1 MNELFPVEGRQFV
14 LDTNIFVEAKN
25 EFYAM
30 DICPG
35 FWTCLIHLSQADRVV
50 SIDQVLKEIRAYED
64 DLTEWAK
71 AAPGTLFRTTR
82 RSDIAN
88 AYRDLMD
95 WVWRQSR
102 YRKRAKLDFA
112 RAADGCV
119 TAYAKVE
126 GAAVVTQETFS
137 AVAQRRVPLPNPCA
151 EFEIDCLRTFDM
163 LRESG
168 VAFEWSGTP

>member
-25 EFYAM
+25 EYYAM

-35 FWTCLIHLSQADRVV
+35 FRTCLIHLSQADRVV

-64 DLTEWAK
+64 DLTEWTK

-82 RSDIAN
+82 RQDIAN

-112 RAADGCV
+112 RAADGWV
-119 TAYAKVE
+119 AAYAKVE
-126 GAAVVTQETFS
+126 GAAVVTHETFS
-137 AVAQRRVPLPNPCA
+137 AEAERRVPLPNPCA
-151 EFEIDCLRTFDM
+151 EFEIDGLRTFDL
-163 LRESG
+163 LRELG